1 MGIRGV
7 WSGRKRVGLVAV
19 CVLIA
24 LVAVGAGGWYY
35 YTHYVQAQTTN
46 GEETIQTTTVRRGSL
61 IVAGSGTGT
70 LVPRSEVELSFS
82 NGGLLTEVLVEV
94 GDEVQAGAVLARVD
108 DTDAQ
113 AEVADAEANLRLAE
127 LELAELTDTPDAT
140 ELAAAQY
147 ALSSAQ
153 EALEDL
159 LNGPSQQEII
169 VAQADLATAE
179 MALQQ
184 AQSAYDGISW
194 RPDAAMTSQALELQS
209 ATADYDR
216 AKAEYDT
223 AMAPATEEE
232 IAAAR
237 ANVAQAQANVNSL
250 LNGATSADVE
260 TAHLN
265 VEQARRSLE
274 SAQVALED
282 TALTAPF
289 AGTVTAVAASA
300 GETVGTSS
308 MVTLDDVSEPLVEFY
323 LDETDL
329 ELIAEGYE
337 VEVTFD
343 ALPVDVFGGHV
354 LSVDPVLV
362 EVSGA
367 PAIRAVAKL
376 EPDEEQSSLLA
387 TLPMG
392 VNASVEVIAG
402 SAENALLVPT
412 EALREIAPGEYAVF
426 VMVDGELQMRQV
438 EVGLMDYTYAEII
451 SGLEQ
456 GDQVSTGTVQTEYG
470 Q

>member
-1 MGIRGV
+1 MSIRGI
-7 WSGRKRVGLVAV
+7 WSGRKRVAVVVVVVLVA
-19 CVLIA
+19 LA
-24 LVAVGAGGWYY
+24 AFGGGGWYY
-35 YTHYVQAQTTN
+35 YTHYVQAQTTS
-46 GEETIQTTTVRRGSL
+46 GEEELYTTTVRRGTL
-61 IVAGSGTGT
+61 TIAASGTGT
-70 LVPRSEVELSFS
+70 LVPKSEVELSFS
-82 NGGLLTEVLVEV
+82 SGGLLTEVLVAV
-94 GDEVQAGAVLARVD
+94 GDKVQAGDVLARVD
-108 DTDAQ
+108 NTDAQ
-113 AEVADAEANLRLAE
+113 GQVADAETNLRLAE
-127 LELAELTDTPDAT
+127 LELAELTDSPDAT

-147 ALSSAQ
+147 QLSSAQ

-159 LNGPSQQEII
+159 LNGPSAQEILI
-169 VAQADLATAE
+169 AQADLATSE

-184 AQSAYDGISW
+184 AQSAYDGVSW
-194 RPDAAMTSQALELQS
+194 RPDAAMSSQALELQS

-216 AKAEYDT
+216 ARANYDT

-232 IAAAR
+232 IASAR

-250 LNGATSADVE
+250 LNGTTATGLE
-260 TAHLN
+260 TAQLN

-274 SAQVALED
+274 SAQKALED

-300 GETVGTSS
+300 AEMVGTSS
-308 MVTLDDVSEPLVEFY
+308 MVTLADLSERLVEFN

-329 ELIAEGYE
+329 KLIAVGYE

-343 ALPVDVFGGHV
+343 ALPDSVFGGHV
-354 LSVDPVLV
+354 LSVDPALV

-367 PAIRAVAKL
+367 PAIQALAKL
-376 EPDEEQSSLLA
+376 EPDEQQSSLLA

-426 VMVDGELQMRQV
+426 VMVDGKPQMRQV

-451 SGLEQ
+451 SGLQQ
-456 GDQVSTGTVQTEYG
+456 GDQVSTGTVETG
-470 Q
+470 